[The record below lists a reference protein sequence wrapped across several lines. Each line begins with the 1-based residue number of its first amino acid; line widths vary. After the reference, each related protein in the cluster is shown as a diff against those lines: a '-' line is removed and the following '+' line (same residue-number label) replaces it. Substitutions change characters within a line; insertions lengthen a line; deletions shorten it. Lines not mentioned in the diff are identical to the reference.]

1 MSLSS
6 SSVIRALGLTAALAG
21 VAGAQ
26 GTPKACEVNESKPTA
41 VGKATLALQVAQSA
55 QSPEAAARQLTS
67 AVKGLTD
74 NAEKMDNQVGRNLV
88 LGKVL
93 VIWSTQPNIELVT
106 KRGPLGYS
114 SNPTGDIDLAAAID
128 SAFKVVESANPECIP
143 ETSKWRGQ
151 KAWINLVNKAIERLN
166 AEDVDSAE
174 LVSRRAIMLNPYAPY
189 GYVVLGNVM
198 Q

>member
-26 GTPKACEVNESKPTA
+26 AAQKACEVNESKPTA
-41 VGKATLALQVAQSA
+41 VGRATLALQVAQSSQA
-55 QSPEAAARQLTS
+55 PEAAARQLVA

-74 NAEKMDNQVGRNLV
+74 NGEKMENQPGRNLV

-93 VIWSTQPNIELVT
+93 TLWSMQPNVELVAN
-106 KRGPLGYS
+106 RGKLGYTT
-114 SNPTGDIDLAAAID
+114 NPTGEIDLAMAID
-128 SAFKVVESANPECIP
+128 SAFKVVETSNPECIS
-143 ETSKWRGQ
+143 ETSRWRGQ

-174 LVSRRAIMLNPYAPY
+174 QVSR
-189 GYVVLGNVM
+189 
-198 Q
+198 